1 MEVLFFMF
9 FSLYLIMKSARF
21 VPSAFL
27 RRYNQF
33 YPEKPLRLFGVFVLM
48 LAVRRE

>member
-1 MEVLFFMF
+1 MVLICFAANKKK
-9 FSLYLIMKSARF
+9 KSARF
-21 VPSAFL
+21 VPSAFF

-33 YPEKPLRLFGVFVLM
+33 YPEKPLRLFGALVLM

>member
-33 YPEKPLRLFGVFVLM
+33 YPEKPLRLFGALVLM